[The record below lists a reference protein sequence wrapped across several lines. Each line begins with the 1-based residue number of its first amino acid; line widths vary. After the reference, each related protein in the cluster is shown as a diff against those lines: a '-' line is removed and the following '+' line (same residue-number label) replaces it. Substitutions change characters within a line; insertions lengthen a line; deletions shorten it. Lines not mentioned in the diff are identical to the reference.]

1 MSAPR
6 VGIIG
11 ARRHRQGLGPHVAR
25 YLRTWGA
32 EVPCFV
38 GTSARTI
45 DLAREELARTGIE
58 ARGYLDAG
66 EMIAR
71 ERLDAIAILSPP
83 ETHASCLDLALS
95 GGLHALCE
103 KPLVWG
109 GEGNAAEALRIAEG
123 FRSRGLLLRENCQWP
138 YTLGAYA
145 ELHPGV
151 LDAPAQHFEMR
162 LSPTAAGKA
171 MIPDAM
177 PHALSLLQAL
187 ADGPEPRIEGLRF
200 STHRLDAPGITI
212 GFRYVAGDRSVDAS
226 IELVQEKAQPR
237 EAGYAV
243 NGRWARR
250 MIRVE
255 DYAMFFASGAR
266 VVDVPDPLA
275 LLVGSFVRALE
286 AAPREASA
294 AREIAE
300 RARLLDEIANA
311 FEGGRR

>member
-6 VGIIG
+6 VGIVG
-11 ARRHRQGLGPHVAR
+11 ARRERQGLGPHVAR

-38 GTSARTI
+38 GTGTRTI
-45 DLAREELARTGIE
+45 DLAREELARIGIE
-58 ARGYLDAG
+58 ARGYLDPG

-71 ERLDAIAILSPP
+71 ERLDALAILSPP
-83 ETHASCLDLALS
+83 ETHAACLDLALS

-109 GEGNAAEALRIAEG
+109 GDANAAEAQRIAEG
-123 FRSRGLLLRENCQWP
+123 FEERGLLLRENCQWP

-145 ELHPGV
+145 RLHPGV
-151 LDAPAQHFEMR
+151 LDAQASRFEMR
-162 LSPTAAGKA
+162 LSPMVAGRP

-177 PHALSLLQAL
+177 PHALSLLQSL

-200 STHRLDAPGITI
+200 STGALDAPAITI
-212 GFRYVAGDRSVDAS
+212 AFRYAAGDRAVDAS
-226 IELVQEKAQPR
+226 IDLVQEKAQPR

-243 NGRWARR
+243 NGHWARR
-250 MIRVE
+250 LIRME

-275 LLVGSFVRALE
+275 LLVGDFVTALKE
-286 AAPREASA
+286 GPGKASA
-294 AREIAE
+294 AREIAD
-300 RARLLDEIANA
+300 RARLLDEIAVA
-311 FEGGRR
+311 FEGGSR

>member
-6 VGIIG
+6 VGIVG
-11 ARRHRQGLGPHVAR
+11 ARRERQGLGPHVAR

-45 DLAREELARTGIE
+45 DLAREELAQARINP
-58 ARGYLDAG
+58 RGYLDVG
-66 EMIAR
+66 EMVAR
-71 ERLDAIAILSPP
+71 ERLDALAILSPP
-83 ETHASCLDLALS
+83 ETHAAYLGIALKT
-95 GGLHALCE
+95 GLHALCE

-109 GEGNAAEALRIAEG
+109 RGDNAAEARSVAKG
-123 FRSRGLLLRENCQWP
+123 FEARGLVLHENCQWP

-145 ELHPGV
+145 RLHPGV
-151 LDAPAQHFEMR
+151 LDARASRFDMR
-162 LSPTAAGKA
+162 LSPMVAGMP

-177 PHALSLLQAL
+177 PHALSLLQAI
-187 ADGPEPRIEGLRF
+187 APGRDPRIEGLQF
-200 STHRLDAPGITI
+200 STDRLDAPAITI
-212 GFRYVAGDRSVDAS
+212 GLRYVAGDRSMDAA
-226 IELVQEKAQPR
+226 IVLVQDKTQPR

-250 MIRVE
+250 LIRME

-275 LLVGSFVRALE
+275 LLVGDFVTALKE
-286 AAPREASA
+286 GPGKASA
-294 AREIAE
+294 SREIAD
-300 RARLLDEIANA
+300 RARLLDEIAIA
-311 FEGGRR
+311 FERGSR

>member
-11 ARRHRQGLGPHVAR
+11 ARKHRQGLGPHVAR

-32 EVPCFV
+32 EVPCFA

-45 DLAREELARTGIE
+45 DLAREDLARIGID
-58 ARGYLDAG
+58 ARGYLAAD

-71 ERLDAIAILSPP
+71 ERLDALAILSPS
-83 ETHASCLDLALS
+83 ETHAGFLDLALAS
-95 GGLHALCE
+95 GLHALCE

-109 GEGNAAEALRIAEG
+109 GAGSAGEARRFAEG
-123 FRSRGLLLRENCQWP
+123 FEGRGLHLRENCQWP

-145 ELHPGV
+145 QLHPGV
-151 LDAPAQHFEMR
+151 LDAPATRFEMR
-162 LSPTAAGKA
+162 LSPMVAGKA

-187 ADGPEPRIEGLRF
+187 ADGPDPGLEGLRF
-200 STHRLDAPGITI
+200 STNRLDAPAITI
-212 GFRYVAGDRSVDAS
+212 EFRFVAGDRSVDAS
-226 IELVQEKAQPR
+226 IDLAQEKAQPR

-243 NGRWARR
+243 NGYRARR
-250 MIRVE
+250 LIRLE

-275 LLVGSFVRALE
+275 LLVGSFVRALD
-286 AAPREASA
+286 AGPREASA
-294 AREIAE
+294 AREIAD

-311 FEGGRR
+311 FEGGSR